1 MNLKDT
7 LNLPN
12 AEFSI
17 PMKADLT
24 TREPIIQAKWDE
36 MGIYELIQQDRKDA
50 PSFVLHDGPPYTNSP
65 IHIGTGLNKILKDF
79 VVKSRTMMGY
89 RAPYVPGYDNHGLP
103 IEQAVIKKLQEAKID
118 FDIPML
124 RAECRKHAE
133 QYIDIQTTQ
142 FKRLGVFGMWDKS
155 YSPMTPKY
163 GAEIIRIFNR
173 LVNNGYIYRGLR
185 PVLWSPTFQTA
196 LADTEIVYDEAHV
209 STSIY
214 VKFPLLQ
221 DPNGLFKGLD
231 NVSCV
236 IWTTT
241 PWTIPAN
248 LAVAFHPTFTYVVA
262 RTEKGHLV
270 LIKDLLEKTMEKCGI
285 ASYQVVKEFP
295 GKEAEY
301 IKFKH
306 PIFDRESLA
315 VLADYVTTE
324 DGTGVVHTAPGH
336 GRDDFMTGQKYG
348 LAVLCPVDERGILTA
363 EAGEFEGV
371 HFKKCDEV
379 VTNRL
384 AETGNLLFTEPY
396 THKYPLAE
404 RDNKPVI
411 FRTTEQWFIG
421 IDLPFHA
428 DNSKT
433 LRQAMLDQIPGVAW
447 YPPTAQGRFTAM
459 IEGRPDWCISRQ
471 RPWGIGIPIFYGKES
486 GKPVLDSVAIDAI
499 ANHVEAH
506 GSDSWYIAN
515 PNEILPNGYAHPET
529 GETEFTKETDVFD
542 VWFDSA
548 CTHICVLEGNVEP
561 AWQEHLP
568 ADLFL
573 EGSDQHRGWFNI
585 SMFLGTAVRGEG
597 PFKAVV
603 THGFVVDG
611 AGQKMSKRLG
621 NVVDPVQASDQYG
634 ADVLRYWAASVNY
647 SNDVPCSPELIKIAG
662 DNYRSIRNSLRFLL
676 GNLAD
681 YDPTDP
687 IKPSLIDQWIMQATD
702 QLVDRVTKSLEEYD
716 FLQALSAIHN
726 FGVNELSRFY
736 LDAIKDVMYA
746 DATNSARRRG
756 AQRACHYVL
765 IRLTTLISPFLI
777 HTAEETYERIPHIT
791 HKASVHMETF
801 PKPEV
806 SFNAEL
812 HQQVEWLLSV
822 RSRTFAQ
829 WEQEKVGLG
838 MKNSQ
843 DTEVD
848 LLVMPSEAE
857 ALAAFSDLDNLFKMA
872 AVRFSVGEPKATFT
886 KSDYLECARSRVRR
900 SDVELVTWNGE
911 EIPLSRRDREVLG
924 IS

>member
-24 TREPIIQAKWDE
+24 IREPIIQAKWDE

-50 PSFVLHDGPPYTNSP
+50 PSWVFHDGPPYTNSP

-79 VVKSRTMMGY
+79 ACRSHSMMGY
-89 RAPYVPGYDNHGLP
+89 RVPFVPGYDNHGLP
-103 IEQAVIKKLQEAKID
+103 IEQAVIKKLNEAKIE
-118 FDIPML
+118 FDIPKL
-124 RAECRKHAE
+124 REECRKHAE
-133 QYIDIQTTQ
+133 HFINVQTTQ
-142 FKRLGVFGMWDKS
+142 FKRLGVLAMWDNS
-155 YSPMTPKY
+155 YSPMRPKY

-173 LVNNGYIYRGLR
+173 LVENGYIYRGLR

-214 VKFPLLQ
+214 VKFPLLE
-221 DPNGLFKGLD
+221 DPNGLFAGLD
-231 NVSCV
+231 DVGCV

-262 RTEKGHLV
+262 KTDRGHLV

-285 ASYQVVKEFP
+285 TSYQVVKEFP
-295 GKEAEY
+295 GKEAEF

-348 LAVLCPVDERGILTA
+348 LPVLCPVDERGVLTA

-371 HFKKCDEV
+371 HFKKCDVV
-379 VTNRL
+379 VTERL

-404 RDNKPVI
+404 RDGKPVI

-428 DNSKT
+428 DKTKT
-433 LRQAMLDQIPGVAW
+433 LRQAMLEQIPQVSW
-447 YPPTAQGRFTAM
+447 YPPPAKGRFTSM

-486 GKPVLDSVAIDAI
+486 GKPVLDSVAIEAI
-499 ANHVEAH
+499 AAH
-506 GSDSWYIAN
+506 IEQNGSDSWYTAE
-515 PNEILPNGYAHPET
+515 PSEILPNGYKHPET
-529 GETEFTKETDVFD
+529 GETDFIKETDVFD

-548 CTHICVLEGNVEP
+548 CTHLCVLEGNVDP
-561 AWQEHLP
+561 SWKEHLP

-585 SMFLGTAVRGEG
+585 SMFLGMAARGG
-597 PFKAVV
+597 RPFNAVV
-603 THGFVVDG
+603 THGMITDATG
-611 AGQKMSKRLG
+611 DKMSKRKG
-621 NVVDPVQASDQYG
+621 NTVDPVNASNEYG

-647 SNDVPCSPELIKIAG
+647 HNDAPVSHELLKIAG

-681 YDPTDP
+681 YHPEEP
-687 IKPSLIDQWIMQATD
+687 AVLSKIDQWIMQSAD
-702 QLVDRVTKSLEEYD
+702 QLVEEVTNHFKVYD

-736 LDAIKDVMYA
+736 LDAIKDVVYA
-746 DATNSARRRG
+746 DATNSPKRRG
-756 AQRACHYVL
+756 AQQACHYVL
-765 IRLTTLISPFLI
+765 VRLTMLISPILI
-777 HTAEETYERIPHIT
+777 HTSEETYERIPHID
-791 HKASVHMETF
+791 HKQSVHMDIF
-801 PKPEV
+801 PKAVVE
-806 SFNAEL
+806 FDGQLN
-812 HQQVEWLLSV
+812 HQVEVLMAV
-822 RSRTFAQ
+822 RARTFAQ
-829 WEQEKVGLG
+829 WEQEKAGLG
-838 MKNSQ
+838 LKNSQ
-843 DTEVD
+843 DVEVD
-848 LLVMPSEAE
+848 LQLTAE
-857 ALAAFSDLDNLFKMA
+857 EHTVLSVFPDLDNLFKMA
-872 AVRFSVGEPKATFT
+872 AVRISEGEPKATFT
-886 KSDYLECARSRVRR
+886 KSEFLECARSRVRR
-900 SDVELVTWNGE
+900 QDVHVVTLDGE
-911 EIPLSRRDREVLG
+911 QVPLSRRDREVLG
-924 IS
+924 IN